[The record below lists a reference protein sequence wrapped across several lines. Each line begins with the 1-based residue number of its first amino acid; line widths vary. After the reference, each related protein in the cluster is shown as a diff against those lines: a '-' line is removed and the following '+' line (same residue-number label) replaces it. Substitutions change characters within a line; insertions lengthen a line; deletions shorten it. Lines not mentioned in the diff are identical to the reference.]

1 MSNQAKF
8 SIVIFLVLLA
18 LLSCF
23 YLLNTAHAPGAVNTT
38 TTIPATGP
46 KHSETTQS
54 ISSQSNNSG
63 TAVGGK

>member
-1 MSNQAKF
+1 MSKQAKF

-23 YLLNTAHAPGAVNTT
+23 YLINTAHAPTVNTT
-38 TTIPATGP
+38 TSVPATKP
-46 KHSETTQS
+46 QHSETTQS
-54 ISSQSNNSG
+54 ITSQSNNSG